1 MSGRR
6 RAVRIGQYEVEYYH
20 FRWVEAELRRYPDR
34 VRRIAW
40 LEECIATESGHDDD
54 GIPKSPGVG
63 DPTFSRVVAMERNR
77 ELHQLRAW
85 RRTIDSV
92 MDGLPINQRRVV
104 ETLYF
109 DGRYT
114 LDGAADALRMGRA
127 TVCRLR
133 NRALLAFVA
142 TLIGDHAIRVVA

>member
-1 MSGRR
+1 MSSGGVLR
-6 RAVRIGQYEVEYYH
+6 VGQYEVERH
-20 FRWVEAELRRYPDR
+20 HIRWMEAELRRYPQR

-40 LEECIATESGHDDD
+40 LEECIATESGRVDD
-54 GIPKSPGVG
+54 GTARGSGTG

-85 RRTIDSV
+85 RKTIDGI
-92 MDGLPINQRRVV
+92 MDGLPEDQRRVI

-114 LDGAADALRMGRA
+114 LDGAADALQMGRA

-133 NRALLAFVA
+133 NKALLAFVA
-142 TLIGDHAIRVVA
+142 TLIGDHAIRVIA

>member
-1 MSGRR
+1 MSSGGVLR
-6 RAVRIGQYEVEYYH
+6 VGQYEVERH
-20 FRWVEAELRRYPDR
+20 HIRWVEAELRRYPQR

-40 LEECIATESGHDDD
+40 LEECIATESSRPEAGMPR
-54 GIPKSPGVG
+54 GGGVG

-77 ELHQLRAW
+77 ELVQLRAW
-85 RRTIDSV
+85 RRLIESV
-92 MDGLPINQRRVV
+92 LDGLPDDQRRVI

-142 TLIGDHAIRVVA
+142 ALIGDHAIRVVA